1 MEELTDQFLQGL
13 TPAEIAEIVD
23 QLDELN
29 PDNALLAAG
38 YRQSTQTEKKETGAF
53 DREALLE
60 YLEEHARSI
69 PDKEDYVP
77 YVPGQKRGKIFK
89 KEMPKQTYSA
99 LEPDIEDALKDI
111 DSNTK
116 RSESTRQNS
125 SHGMSSRMPSSA

>member
-1 MEELTDQFLQGL
+1 M
-13 TPAEIAEIVD
+13 
-23 QLDELN
+23 
-29 PDNALLAAG
+29 
-38 YRQSTQTEKKETGAF
+38 
-53 DREALLE
+53 E

-111 DSNTK
+111 DGADLSELAEILGEGTIQRFSKNSFLTHSCKINPFHLNTF
-116 RSESTRQNS
+116 SIAISFS
-125 SHGMSSRMPSSA
+125 PI